1 MKQIP
6 TLQVDERIICQS
18 TAIYRYLAN
27 EFGLY
32 GSSNLDKATA
42 DQVGETIEELLEE
55 IKKIFTS
62 PESQEKKVWTCL
74 PIKFKNHSFLNKYW

>member
-6 TLQVDERIICQS
+6 TLQVDELIICQS
-18 TAIYRYLAN
+18 NTIYRYLAN

-42 DQVGETIEELLEE
+42 DQVGDTIEEMLGE

-62 PESQEKKVWTCL
+62 SESQEKKVWTCL
-74 PIKFKNHSFLNKYW
+74 LI

>member
-18 TAIYRYLAN
+18 TAIYRYLAS

-42 DQVGETIEELLEE
+42 DQVGETIEELLRE

-74 PIKFKNHSFLNKYW
+74 AIKFKNHSFLNKYW

>member
-1 MKQIP
+1 MP
-6 TLQVDERIICQS
+6 TLQVDGRIICQS

-42 DQVGETIEELLEE
+42 DLVGETIEEMLVE
-55 IKKIFTS
+55 IKKIFSSSES
-62 PESQEKKVWTCL
+62 PEKKVWTCL
-74 PIKFKNHSFLNKYW
+74 GI

>member
-6 TLQVDERIICQS
+6 TLQVDELIICQS
-18 TAIYRYLAN
+18 NTIYRYLAN

-42 DQVGETIEELLEE
+42 DQVGDTIEEMLGE

-62 PESQEKKVWTCL
+62 SESQEKKVWTCL
-74 PIKFKNHSFLNKYW
+74 LN

>member
-6 TLQVDERIICQS
+6 TLQADELIICQS
-18 TAIYRYLAN
+18 NTIYRYLAN

-32 GSSNLDKATA
+32 GSSNLDKVTA
-42 DQVGETIEELLEE
+42 DQVGDTIEEMLGE

-62 PESQEKKVWTCL
+62 SESQEKKVWTCL
-74 PIKFKNHSFLNKYW
+74 LN

>member
-1 MKQIP
+1 MP
-6 TLQVDERIICQS
+6 TLQVDGRIICQS

-42 DQVGETIEELLEE
+42 DQVGETIEEMLVE
-55 IKKIFTS
+55 IKKIFSSSES
-62 PESQEKKVWTCL
+62 PEKKIWTCL
-74 PIKFKNHSFLNKYW
+74 RI

>member
-6 TLQVDERIICQS
+6 TLQVDELIICQS
-18 TAIYRYLAN
+18 NTIYRYLAN

-42 DQVGETIEELLEE
+42 DQGGDTIEEMLGE

-62 PESQEKKVWTCL
+62 SESQEKKVWTCL
-74 PIKFKNHSFLNKYW
+74 LN

>member
-6 TLQVDERIICQS
+6 TLQVDELIICQS
-18 TAIYRYLAN
+18 NTIYRYLAN

-42 DQVGETIEELLEE
+42 DQVGDTIEEMLGE

-62 PESQEKKVWTCL
+62 SESQEKKVWTC
-74 PIKFKNHSFLNKYW
+74 FLI